1 MKEKIKNIIVS
12 LLFSSFIITIFIIN
26 LIKKDD
32 EISISERRK
41 LEQFPDISTKT
52 VFDGTFFKK
61 FDSYVND
68 QFIKRDGLRLIKAN
82 IELKTR
88 GNYKNLY
95 IYNGYIIEQ
104 LYPLNEKSVL
114 NFTNKVKEI
123 KDLYLKNNNIY
134 ISVVPDKNYFVND
147 NNLKLDYDKLINI
160 VNSEID
166 AKYIDLF
173 NILSLDNYY
182 ITDSHWKEET
192 LREIVKKFSK
202 EMDFDVNNNYIEKE
216 ITSFKG
222 VYASRLPIN
231 VKEDKI
237 KILINDTINSSIVY
251 NYETGKNEGIYNL
264 NKSNSLDKYDIYL
277 SGSVSLLKIT
287 TNNQSNKRLII
298 FRDSYGSSITPLFTE
313 GYKEIIVVDT
323 RYISPKLL
331 ANYIDFNSADVL
343 FLYSTSLINNSYT
356 LK

>member
-32 EISISERRK
+32 KISISERRK

-68 QFIKRDGLRLIKAN
+68 QFIKRDDLRLIKAN

-114 NFTNKVKEI
+114 NFTNKINEI

-147 NNLKLDYDKLINI
+147 NNLKLDYDKLKNM

-192 LREIVKKFSK
+192 LKEIIKEFSK
-202 EMDFDVNNNYIEKE
+202 EMDFDVYNNYIEKE

-237 KILINDTINSSIVY
+237 KILINNTINSSIVY
-251 NYETGKNEGIYNL
+251 NYETEKNEGIYNL
-264 NKSNSLDKYDIYL
+264 NKNNSLDKYDIYL
-277 SGSVSLLKIT
+277 SGSVSLLKIN
-287 TNNQSNKRLII
+287 TNSQSNKRLII

-331 ANYIDFNSADVL
+331 ANYIDFNNADVL